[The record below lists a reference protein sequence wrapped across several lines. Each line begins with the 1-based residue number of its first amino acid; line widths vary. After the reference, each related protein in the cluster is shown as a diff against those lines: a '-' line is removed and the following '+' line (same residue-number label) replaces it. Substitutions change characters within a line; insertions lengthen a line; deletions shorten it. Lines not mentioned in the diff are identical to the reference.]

1 MCAARTTLRLQP
13 PHHKLLCENNCS
25 KHNILL
31 KQRTLAPDMA
41 VTMYVSSPT
50 RVGSSR
56 SVVCRNQRYQAPFP
70 PSAPLRYH
78 TTSAEYILP
87 EDDHT

>member
-1 MCAARTTLRLQP
+1 MPPGRPCGYNLPATNCCVRTTYS
-13 PHHKLLCENNCS
+13 S
-25 KHNILL
+25 KHNTLL

-78 TTSAEYILP
+78 TTSAENSLP
-87 EDDHT
+87 EHDHT